1 MALGIEQGLIMH
13 PTLAHLILLGAFIL
27 GAKLFSFVSKRPVD
41 GAFGYLITAGVV
53 LLIGLVRI
61 FNPDIVPSNERA
73 YVLGSLTAALALP
86 VGLALYLSI
95 RHKARRRAA
104 ALSEKALPFTTAMA
118 VVSTTAPAPGSAAA
132 PRLKAPWYLP
142 LLVLGWHVR
151 DFWNGRKSLAAAFWG
166 LGVTGT
172 LLMFLLVMSAVSNHA
187 ALLMLLPLLFAHLV
201 ITVKAIWACAA
212 NAKHKV
218 FGDIAKTLLILLGVV
233 VVVRNLGLL

>member
-27 GAKLFSFVSKRPVD
+27 GAKLFSFVSKRRLD

-53 LLIGLVRI
+53 LLIGLIRI

-86 VGLALYLSI
+86 VGLALYLSL
-95 RHKARRRAA
+95 RHRAHRRAA
-104 ALSEKALPFTTAMA
+104 TLSEKAQPITTAMA
-118 VVSTTAPAPGSAAA
+118 VVSTTEPAPGSAAA

-172 LLMFLLVMSAVSNHA
+172 LLMFL
-187 ALLMLLPLLFAHLV
+187 ALLSAAGNNAVLLVLLPLFFAHLL

-218 FGDIAKTLLILLGVV
+218 FGDIAKTLLVLLGVV
-233 VVVRNLGLL
+233 AVVRNLGLL